1 MKVILDIKDQNC
13 HSLMQVL
20 NSLPYV
26 KTKELTPCKS
36 KILEDVKQAVEEM
49 NLIKRDKYS

>member
-1 MKVILDIKDQNC
+1 MKVILDIKDQNAR
-13 HSLMQVL
+13 SLMQVL

-49 NLIKRDKYS
+49 TLIKRDKYS